1 MTGREFG
8 EALERVVEA
17 RRVAL
22 RDNYNFADRPPAL
35 SDDCIGISL
44 ADLRAALASKD
55 AGPSADDQKS
65 APSQEGAGSAGGL
78 AVPQKVQNDAETLP
92 KGVQWLPGGLVALS
106 RSEFDRLRAW
116 EKFGREAIRLA
127 RGNITGCGT
136 CSSVREFFDFAKLP
150 QDAGEPK

>member
-1 MTGREFG
+1 MTGDEFG
-8 EALERVVEA
+8 RALKRVVEA

-55 AGPSADDQKS
+55 AGPSADVPNTV
-65 APSQEGAGSAGGL
+65 PSQEGAGSAGGL
-78 AVPQKVQNDAETLP
+78 ATRVHVQSPGHNWGSQMWSVVKDD
-92 KGVQWLPGGLVALS
+92 GGLFCLTFYA
-106 RSEFDRLRAW
+106 DRAEGGRA
-116 EKFGREAIRLA
+116 RETAELIA
-127 RGNITGCGT
+127 RAVN
-136 CSSVREFFDFAKLP
+136 ALP